1 MFKMI
6 KTIKYKI
13 AYNWLIEVI
22 DLATAQSIKED
33 RDDDYYKLVI
43 CRYVLD
49 DLYAKMCG
57 YTEVIE

>member
-6 KTIKYKI
+6 KTIMYKI
-13 AYNWLIEVI
+13 AYNRLIKVI
-22 DLATAQSIKED
+22 DLAIDQSIKED
-33 RDDDYYKLVI
+33 RDDDYDKLVI

-49 DLYAKMCG
+49 ELYARMCG